1 MADLNALIAQGVQFK
16 APPDPFAQYAKMQEL
31 QRGEETGQMNQM
43 LMQEKQRG
51 FQEMNA
57 LRGVMSR
64 PGFDLSTPESQREV
78 YSVAPTLAEKLISGH
93 MGAQKTA
100 AEVRNLG
107 FTGQETQAKLALEKQ
122 KHLGQMYRDIS
133 SRPSDANITAHAED
147 VEASQLYTPEEKAT
161 VRAKAERLLA
171 MPMADRMT
179 MLSEQ
184 GATAGE
190 LRPQTVAAGGSL
202 MRGGTVVGTA
212 PEKTPP
218 PPAMVGEYNFA
229 KTPEGGGFRGTYQDF
244 VTARAAA
251 GRAPAMPRPEQPP
264 VAVVD
269 PVTGKQVFVSREEAV
284 KNRMT
289 PASAEMGLKPLT
301 ELQTIKLRTDVAK
314 DYKTATTT
322 LSQMDDLL
330 ESIDRVKT
338 APGLSA
344 AAGYTGKLPSFPG
357 GAAAQ
362 AETRLANLRGKVT
375 ALGKS
380 LASATG
386 AIGSIATQEW
396 KVLADQVAN
405 LDETKGAG
413 PLLEQISLIEEQT
426 AGAIARIR
434 DQYEKTRSEDF
445 ERFPQ
450 FRDLP
455 APKKLGG
462 KPAAPTGTSGFKY
475 LGKEGQ

>member
-1 MADLNALIAQGVQFK
+1 MADLNSLIAQGVQFK
-16 APPDPFAQYAKMQEL
+16 APPDPFAQYAQMQQL
-31 QRGEETGQMNQM
+31 QRGEQANQMNQA

-93 MGAQKTA
+93 MGTQKTA

-107 FTGQETQAKLALEKQ
+107 FTGQETQAKLALEKL

-218 PPAMVGEYNFA
+218 PPAMVGEYTFA

-251 GRAPAMPRPEQPP
+251 GRAPPMPRPEQPP

-269 PVTGKQVFVSREEAV
+269 PVTGKPVFVSRETAISG
-284 KNRMT
+284 KMS
-289 PASAEMGLKPLT
+289 PASAQESLPPKEIQKREAALPQATSAVTGFEKKADSFVKDLT
-301 ELQTIKLRTDVAK
+301 ALRDH
-314 DYKTATTT
+314 
-322 LSQMDDLL
+322 
-330 ESIDRVKT
+330 
-338 APGLSA
+338 PGLSEITGI
-344 AAGYTGKLPSFPG
+344 AAGRLPG
-357 GAAAQ
+357 ITAAGRAAQ
-362 AETRLANLRGKVT
+362 ALYDKVVAKGGFQALQDLRDASKTGG
-375 ALGKS
+375 ALGNVSNQEGKQLTAS
-380 LASATG
+380 FSAIDRRQNAEDVKAAIEQTIGDVQGTKTRMREAYDLTYAYKTPAAASAIGQTP
-386 AIGSIATQEW
+386 AIVNPQFPGFSIA
-396 KVLADQVAN
+396 
-405 LDETKGAG
+405 
-413 PLLEQISLIEEQT
+413 
-426 AGAIARIR
+426 
-434 DQYEKTRSEDF
+434 
-445 ERFPQ
+445 
-450 FRDLP
+450 
-455 APKKLGG
+455 
-462 KPAAPTGTSGFKY
+462 KP
-475 LGKEGQ
+475 

>member
-1 MADLNALIAQGVQFK
+1 MADLNSLIAQGFQFK
-16 APPDPFAQYAKMQEL
+16 EPPDPFAQYAQMQQL
-31 QRGEETGQMNQM
+31 QQGEQSNQMNQA

-93 MGAQKTA
+93 MGTQKTA

-212 PEKTPP
+212 PNRPP
-218 PPAMVGEYNFA
+218 MVGEYTFA

-251 GRAPAMPRPEQPP
+251 GRAPPMPRPEQPP

-269 PVTGKQVFVSREEAV
+269 PVTGKPVFVSRETAISG
-284 KNRMT
+284 KMS
-289 PASAEMGLKPLT
+289 PASAQESLPPKEIQKREAALPQATSAVTGFEKKADSFVKDLT
-301 ELQTIKLRTDVAK
+301 ALRDH
-314 DYKTATTT
+314 
-322 LSQMDDLL
+322 
-330 ESIDRVKT
+330 
-338 APGLSA
+338 PGLSEITGI
-344 AAGYTGKLPSFPG
+344 AAGRLPG
-357 GAAAQ
+357 ITAAGRAAQ
-362 AETRLANLRGKVT
+362 AIYDKVVAKGGFQALQDLRDASKTGG
-375 ALGKS
+375 ALGNVSNQEGKQ
-380 LASATG
+380 LTASFSAIDRRQNAEDVKAAIEQ
-386 AIGSIATQEW
+386 AIGDIQGT
-396 KVLADQVAN
+396 
-405 LDETKGAG
+405 
-413 PLLEQISLIEEQT
+413 
-426 AGAIARIR
+426 
-434 DQYEKTRSEDF
+434 KTRMREAYDSTY
-445 ERFPQ
+445 
-450 FRDLP
+450 
-455 APKKLGG
+455 AYKT
-462 KPAAPTGTSGFKY
+462 PAAAAAAPPGVDAAIWGVMTPEERK
-475 LGKEGQ
+475 LWEK

>member
-1 MADLNALIAQGVQFK
+1 MADLNSLIAQGVQFR
-16 APPDPFAQYAKMQEL
+16 APPDPFAQYAQMQQL
-31 QRGEETGQMNQM
+31 QQGEQANQMNQA

-93 MGAQKTA
+93 MGTQKTA

-107 FTGQETQAKLALEKQ
+107 FTGQETQAKLAIEKQ

-147 VEASQLYTPEEKAT
+147 VEASPLYTPEEKAT

-251 GRAPAMPRPEQPP
+251 GRAPPMPRPEQPP

-269 PVTGKQVFVSREEAV
+269 PVTGKPVFVSRETAISG
-284 KNRMT
+284 KMS
-289 PASAEMGLKPLT
+289 PASAQESLPPKEIQKREAALPQATSAVTGFEKKADSFVKDLT
-301 ELQTIKLRTDVAK
+301 ALRDH
-314 DYKTATTT
+314 
-322 LSQMDDLL
+322 
-330 ESIDRVKT
+330 
-338 APGLSA
+338 PGLSEITGIAAGRLPGITAAGRAAQALYDKVVAKGGFQALQDLRDASKTGGALGNVSNQEGKQLTASFSAIDRRQNAADVKAAIEQAIGDVQGTKTRMREAYDSTYAYKTPAA
-344 AAGYTGKLPSFPG
+344 AAG
-357 GAAAQ
+357 Q
-362 AETRLANLRGKVT
+362 N
-375 ALGKS
+375 ALS
-380 LASATG
+380 PA
-386 AIGSIATQEW
+386 
-396 KVLADQVAN
+396 
-405 LDETKGAG
+405 
-413 PLLEQISLIEEQT
+413 EQT
-426 AGAIARIR
+426 EL
-434 DQYEKTRSEDF
+434 DQLRK
-445 ERFPQ
+445 RF
-450 FRDLP
+450 
-455 APKKLGG
+455 GG
-462 KPAAPTGTSGFKY
+462 K
-475 LGKEGQ
+475 

>member
-1 MADLNALIAQGVQFK
+1 MADLNSLIAQGVQFR
-16 APPDPFAQYAKMQEL
+16 APPDPFAQYAQMQQL
-31 QRGEETGQMNQM
+31 QQGEQANQMNQA

-93 MGAQKTA
+93 MGTQKTA

-218 PPAMVGEYNFA
+218 PPAMVAEFNFA
-229 KTPEGGGFRGTYQDF
+229 KTPEGGNFRGSYQDF

-269 PVTGKQVFVSREEAV
+269 PVTGKPVFVSRETAISG
-284 KNRMT
+284 KMS
-289 PASAEMGLKPLT
+289 PASAQESLPPKEIQKREAALPQATSAVTGFEKKADSFVKDLT
-301 ELQTIKLRTDVAK
+301 ALRDH
-314 DYKTATTT
+314 
-322 LSQMDDLL
+322 
-330 ESIDRVKT
+330 
-338 APGLSA
+338 PGLSEITGIAAGRLPGITAAGRAAQAIYDKVVAKGGFQALQDLRDASKTGGALGNVSNQEGKQLTASFSAIDRRQNAEDVKAAIEQAIGDVQGTKTRMREAYDSTYAYKTPAA
-344 AAGYTGKLPSFPG
+344 AAG
-357 GAAAQ
+357 Q
-362 AETRLANLRGKVT
+362 N
-375 ALGKS
+375 ALS
-380 LASATG
+380 PA
-386 AIGSIATQEW
+386 
-396 KVLADQVAN
+396 
-405 LDETKGAG
+405 
-413 PLLEQISLIEEQT
+413 EQT
-426 AGAIARIR
+426 EL
-434 DQYEKTRSEDF
+434 DQLRK
-445 ERFPQ
+445 RF
-450 FRDLP
+450 
-455 APKKLGG
+455 GG
-462 KPAAPTGTSGFKY
+462 K
-475 LGKEGQ
+475 